1 METRL
6 DQELAAAR
14 PLSTAAQ
21 ARILA
26 AMRSEVASAPRAGRW
41 KLEIAGVIGSVI
53 FLTAAIGTALLA
65 SGSAELPV
73 IATRVGLFAMC
84 GLLCAFAAAAAV
96 APGARRAQ
104 LFAIIAFVLAA
115 VTLVVVRREVG
126 AGSTP
131 EWACTV
137 THLGVGVIPLAVGLF
152 ALRRANLRLLAGVA
166 LGVSAGTTGAMV
178 GELACG
184 RDSTHVLLFHV
195 TAWAAVVAVGAL
207 LSRVV
212 RPRSHAP

>member
-1 METRL
+1 MERIDHELSRTTP
-6 DQELAAAR
+6 LAAG
-14 PLSTAAQ
+14 SQ

-26 AMRSEVASAPRAGRW
+26 AMRFELPSAPKKGRW
-41 KLEIAGVIGSVI
+41 KLEVAGIIGSVL

-65 SGSAELPV
+65 NGSAELPV

-84 GLLCAFAAAAAV
+84 GLVCAFAAAAAV

-104 LFAIIAFVLAA
+104 AFAIVAFVAA
-115 VTLVVVRREVG
+115 ALTLVMVRREVG
-126 AGSTP
+126 TSTAP
-131 EWACTV
+131 EWSCTL
-137 THLGVGVIPLAVGLF
+137 THLFVGVVPLAVGLF
-152 ALRRANLRLLAGVA
+152 ALRRANLRLLAGVS

-184 RDSTHVLLFHV
+184 RDATHVLLFHV
-195 TAWAAVVAVGAL
+195 TAWVAVVAAGAL

-212 RPRSHAP
+212 RPRSYAP